1 MFIGITLIQLINCW
15 TINNIMP
22 NSTCRLL
29 SNGYKFDT
37 DHQNKLEYRPC
48 CLFSTRQAVDAPE
61 EDHIRYRKMLNN
73 VDANTDPRCQQCQK
87 FIRHNLRKT
96 WREVSFNIV
105 PEDAILGDASYLE
118 LQTDRTCNGGCIICG
133 PWYSTF
139 WANEL
144 KQIRINPATDP
155 LDQIL
160 KLVDIT
166 KTRKIN
172 FLGGE
177 PFLSTTDSRVLP
189 LIPHPEIVN
198 LQYTTNGSIYPSQ
211 SRIDLWSRHK
221 SVLINFSLDGIGNRF
236 EYVRYPL
243 KWEVVN
249 RNIVRMIQEMP
260 SNVIFKANHTVNIL
274 NLYYHDEFDNWYS
287 EVKKL
292 GRLNDYTF
300 SPTNGVL
307 SAFPVTDKL
316 LKKLKE
322 KYHADS
328 KVLKLI
334 NNNVD
339 NDKTEM
345 LEFITE
351 LDTRRG
357 LNWRTVF
364 PEIADCF

>member
-1 MFIGITLIQLINCW
+1 
-15 TINNIMP
+15 MP

-96 WREVSFNIV
+96 WREVSFDIV

-118 LQTDRTCNGGCIICG
+118 IQLDRTCNGGCIICG
-133 PWYSTF
+133 PWHSSY
-139 WANEL
+139 WAAEL
-144 KQIRINPATDP
+144 KQPQIKTDNSQI
-155 LDQIL
+155 DQIVKFVDLQKL
-160 KLVDIT
+160 KRV
-166 KTRKIN
+166 N

-177 PFLSTTDSRVLP
+177 PFLTTTDFKLLK
-189 LIPHPEIVN
+189 LINHPENVD
-198 LQYTTNGSIYPSQ
+198 LQYTTNGSIYPTQ
-211 SRIDLWSRHK
+211 ERIDQWSRYK
-221 SVLINFSLDGIGNRF
+221 SVLINFSIDGIGNRF

-260 SNVIFKANHTVNIL
+260 SNVTFKANHTVNIL

-287 EVKKL
+287 KVKKL

-300 SPTNGVL
+300 NPAVGVV
-307 SAFPVTDKL
+307 SAYSVTDKL

-328 KVLKLI
+328 KVLKLV

-345 LEFITE
+345 FKFITE
-351 LDTRRG
+351 LDVRRG